1 MTGDIFTVAC
11 KTANCF
17 GHCCILPKISLAV
30 ICQSPNWFPLTMAL
44 AAQKALLD
52 ELMGK
57 NRNAVNGEISGGPH
71 WSDDDVC
78 KFYLCGFCPHDL
90 FVNTKTDLGQCP
102 RSHDERMRES
112 YKKSSRFGKMGGHE
126 RLAVN
131 KSVNSSDPIGASEKK
146 EKIAALTKRINDLV
160 KQAEELG
167 TEGKVDQAQGVLKL
181 CEQLKFERSQLEG
194 DARPGMT
201 QTKELEVCEICGAFR
216 IKDDAPQRVEEHLS
230 GKMHLGYAKI
240 RDYLRQYSEQNSNSS
255 SRYGRRDRRSLDRS
269 PVSRDRTRHRSRG
282 RSLERNSHLHS
293 SASRHDYR
301 ESGSGRFRSRHDYRD
316 DRRRYG
322 RSRSSSRSRKAYDRY
337 HHEHSSKSSK
347 RNTSPFSAARR
358 PPEGAEDY

>member
-1 MTGDIFTVAC
+1 
-11 KTANCF
+11 
-17 GHCCILPKISLAV
+17 
-30 ICQSPNWFPLTMAL
+30 MAL

-57 NRNAVNGEISGGPH
+57 NRNACNGENASGPH

-78 KFYLCGFCPHDL
+78 KYFLCGFCPHEL
-90 FVNTKTDLGQCP
+90 FVNTKTDLGPCP
-102 RSHDERMRES
+102 KTHDDRMKDAYKRSKRC
-112 YKKSSRFGKMGGHE
+112 GKMGYEDEFVYYLKHLLEDVDKRIRRGHE

-131 KSVNSSDPIGASEKK
+131 KSVNNPDPVTATEKK
-146 EKIAALTKRINDLV
+146 EKILALTKRINDLV

-194 DARPGMT
+194 DARPGMA

-240 RDYLRQYSEQNSNSS
+240 RDYLRQFSERRPSPPNRSF
-255 SRYGRRDRRSLDRS
+255 RREGKITEDRPTRTRDRPISDDRS
-269 PVSRDRTRHRSRG
+269 PRSHSHGHHRSYPHRDDHRLHSKHDSRNDRRHR
-282 RSLERNSHLHS
+282 
-293 SASRHDYR
+293 D
-301 ESGSGRFRSRHDYRD
+301 
-316 DRRRYG
+316 
-322 RSRSSSRSRKAYDRY
+322 RSRSRSHHRSDRY
-337 HHEHSSKSSK
+337 RSDHSSKSSR
-347 RNTSPFSAARR
+347 RNPSPFSAARR

>member
-1 MTGDIFTVAC
+1 
-11 KTANCF
+11 
-17 GHCCILPKISLAV
+17 
-30 ICQSPNWFPLTMAL
+30 MAL

-57 NRNAVNGEISGGPH
+57 NRNACNGESSGGPH

-102 RSHDERMRES
+102 KSHDERMREA
-112 YKKSSRFGKMGGHE
+112 YKKSSRFNKMGYEQDFVHYLTQLLEDVEKRIRRGHE

-131 KSVNSSDPIGASEKK
+131 KCVNNPDPIGASEKK

-201 QTKELEVCEICGAFR
+201 QV
-216 IKDDAPQRVEEHLS
+216 
-230 GKMHLGYAKI
+230 
-240 RDYLRQYSEQNSNSS
+240 SS
-255 SRYGRRDRRSLDRS
+255 CY
-269 PVSRDRTRHRSRG
+269 
-282 RSLERNSHLHS
+282 
-293 SASRHDYR
+293 
-301 ESGSGRFRSRHDYRD
+301 F
-316 DRRRYG
+316 
-322 RSRSSSRSRKAYDRY
+322 
-337 HHEHSSKSSK
+337 
-347 RNTSPFSAARR
+347 RNTFFFSRLKS
-358 PPEGAEDY
+358 

>member
-1 MTGDIFTVAC
+1 
-11 KTANCF
+11 
-17 GHCCILPKISLAV
+17 
-30 ICQSPNWFPLTMAL
+30 MAL

-57 NRNAVNGEISGGPH
+57 NRNACNGESSGGPH
-71 WSDDDVC
+71 WSDDD
-78 KFYLCGFCPHDL
+78 
-90 FVNTKTDLGQCP
+90 TDLGQCP
-102 RSHDERMRES
+102 KSHDERMREA
-112 YKKSSRFGKMGGHE
+112 YKKSSRFNKMGYEQDFVHYLTQLLEDVEKRIRRGHE

-131 KSVNSSDPIGASEKK
+131 KCVNNPDPIGASEKK

-240 RDYLRQYSEQNSNSS
+240 RDYLRQYSEQHSNSS
-255 SRYGRRDRRSLDRS
+255 SRYGRRDKRSPVDRS
-269 PVSRDRTRHRSRG
+269 PVTRDRDRRRSRG
-282 RSLERNSHLHS
+282 RSVDRNSHLHS
-293 SASRHDYR
+293 TASRHSR
-301 ESGSGRFRSRHDYRD
+301 HESGNSRFRSRHDFRD
-316 DRRRYG
+316 ERRRYG
-322 RSRSSSRSRKAYDRY
+322 RSRSSSRSRKLYDRHRY
-337 HHEHSSKSSK
+337 DHSSKSIK

>member
-1 MTGDIFTVAC
+1 MT
-11 KTANCF
+11 
-17 GHCCILPKISLAV
+17 
-30 ICQSPNWFPLTMAL
+30 
-44 AAQKALLD
+44 LLD

-112 YKKSSRFGKMGGHE
+112 YKKSSRFGKMGYEQDFVHYLTQLLDDVEKRIRRGHE

-201 QTKELEVCEICGAFR
+201 QVFCEICGAFR

-255 SRYGRRDRRSLDRS
+255 SRYGR
-269 PVSRDRTRHRSRG
+269 
-282 RSLERNSHLHS
+282 
-293 SASRHDYR
+293 
-301 ESGSGRFRSRHDYRD
+301 
-316 DRRRYG
+316 
-322 RSRSSSRSRKAYDRY
+322 SRSRKAYDRY

>member
-1 MTGDIFTVAC
+1 
-11 KTANCF
+11 
-17 GHCCILPKISLAV
+17 
-30 ICQSPNWFPLTMAL
+30 MAL

-57 NRNAVNGEISGGPH
+57 NRNACNGESSGGPH

-102 RSHDERMRES
+102 KSHDERMRES
-112 YKKSSRFGKMGGHE
+112 YKKSSRFGKMGYEQDFVHYLTQLLEDVEKRIRRGHE

-131 KSVNSSDPIGASEKK
+131 KCVNNPDPIGASEKK

-240 RDYLRQYSEQNSNSS
+240 RDYLRQYSEKHSNSS
-255 SRYGRRDRRSLDRS
+255 SRYGRRDKRSPADRS
-269 PVSRDRTRHRSRG
+269 PISRDRDRRRSRG
-282 RSLERNSHLHS
+282 RSVERNSHLHS
-293 SASRHDYR
+293 NASRHGR
-301 ESGSGRFRSRHDYRD
+301 HESGGSRFRSRHDFRD
-316 DRRRYG
+316 ERRRFG
-322 RSRSSSRSRKAYDRY
+322 RSRSSSRSRKLYDR
-337 HHEHSSKSSK
+337 HRHDHSSSSKSTK

>member
-1 MTGDIFTVAC
+1 
-11 KTANCF
+11 
-17 GHCCILPKISLAV
+17 
-30 ICQSPNWFPLTMAL
+30 MAL

-57 NRNAVNGEISGGPH
+57 NRNACNGENASGPH
-71 WSDDDVC
+71 WSDEDVC
-78 KFYLCGFCPHDL
+78 KYFLCGFCPHDL
-90 FVNTKTDLGQCP
+90 FVNTKTDLGPCTRTHDDRMKDAYK
-102 RSHDERMRES
+102 RSKRC
-112 YKKSSRFGKMGGHE
+112 GKMGYEEEFVQYLKHLLDDVEKRIRRGHE

-131 KSVNSSDPIGASEKK
+131 KCLNNPDPVTATEKK

-194 DARPGMT
+194 DARPGMS

-240 RDYLRQYSEQNSNSS
+240 RDYLRQFSERRRSPVKPFRREGRTLEDRSPRHRERRFSDDRSPRSSSHGHRRSHAHRDEGRHS
-255 SRYGRRDRRSLDRS
+255 SRYE
-269 PVSRDRTRHRSRG
+269 H
-282 RSLERNSHLHS
+282 
-293 SASRHDYR
+293 
-301 ESGSGRFRSRHDYRD
+301 RD
-316 DRRRYG
+316 DRRRHD
-322 RSRSSSRSRKAYDRY
+322 RSRSRSRRPSDRHRHDY
-337 HHEHSSKSSK
+337 PSKSVR
-347 RNTSPFSAARR
+347 RNPSPFSAARR

>member
-1 MTGDIFTVAC
+1 
-11 KTANCF
+11 
-17 GHCCILPKISLAV
+17 
-30 ICQSPNWFPLTMAL
+30 MAL

-112 YKKSSRFGKMGGHE
+112 YKKSSRFGKMGYEQDFVHYLTQLLEDVEKRIRRGHE

-131 KSVNSSDPIGASEKK
+131 KSVNNPDPIGASEKK

-255 SRYGRRDRRSLDRS
+255 SRYGRRDRRSPDRS

-282 RSLERNSHLHS
+282 RSLER
-293 SASRHDYR
+293 
-301 ESGSGRFRSRHDYRD
+301 
-316 DRRRYG
+316 
-322 RSRSSSRSRKAYDRY
+322 K
-337 HHEHSSKSSK
+337 
-347 RNTSPFSAARR
+347 
-358 PPEGAEDY
+358 